1 MIRILFTFL
10 IFHEDMYNIKNPDR
24 LAFIRKIREERGIQ
38 EIFSLDDARKN
49 NILELGTNVKI
60 KNGTV
65 IGTDGWGYER
75 NEDNE
80 LEKFPHYGKVI
91 IGNNVDI
98 SSNCTI
104 DRGNMHDTIIGNGTK
119 IDSGVHIA
127 HNVKIGKHSRIGAHS
142 ILLGHCEIGDY
153 VDIWTNVVIKEGIKI
168 GNNAV
173 IGSCSFVDVDVPKN
187 SHFVSQHKKIIR
199 NF

>member
-1 MIRILFTFL
+1 
-10 IFHEDMYNIKNPDR
+10 MYNIKNPDR

-91 IGNNVDI
+91 IGNNVDV
-98 SSNCTI
+98 SANCTI
-104 DRGNMHDTIIGNGTK
+104 DRGNMHDTIIGDGTK

-127 HNVKIGKHSRIGAHS
+127 HNVKIGEHSRIGAHS
-142 ILLGHCEIGDY
+142 VLLGHCEIGDF

-173 IGSCSFVDVDVPKN
+173 IGSCSFVDVDVPDN
-187 SHFVSQHKKIIR
+187 SHFISEHKKIIHD
-199 NF
+199 FKKK

>member
-1 MIRILFTFL
+1 
-10 IFHEDMYNIKNPDR
+10 MYNIKNPER
-24 LAFIRKIREERGIQ
+24 LNFIRKIKAERGIN
-38 EIFSLDDARKN
+38 EIFSIEDTKKN
-49 NILELGTNVKI
+49 QTVEIGANVKI
-60 KNGTV
+60 KDGTI

-75 NEDNE
+75 NEKNE

-91 IGNNVDI
+91 IGNDVDI
-98 SSNCTI
+98 SANCTI

-127 HNVKIGKHSRIGAHS
+127 HNVVIGKNSRIGAHS

-173 IGSCSFVDVDVPKN
+173 IGSYSYVDVDVPSN
-187 SHFVSQHKKIIR
+187 SHFVSEHKKIIHD
-199 NF
+199 FGKDKI

>member
-75 NEDNE
+75 NEANE

-119 IDSGVHIA
+119 IVSGVHIA
-127 HNVKIGKHSRIGAHS
+127 HNV
-142 ILLGHCEIGDY
+142 
-153 VDIWTNVVIKEGIKI
+153 
-168 GNNAV
+168 
-173 IGSCSFVDVDVPKN
+173 
-187 SHFVSQHKKIIR
+187 
-199 NF
+199 

>member
-1 MIRILFTFL
+1 
-10 IFHEDMYNIKNPDR
+10 MYNIKNPER
-24 LAFIRKIREERGIQ
+24 LNFIRKIKKEKGME
-38 EIFSLDDARKN
+38 EIFSIDDAKKKN
-49 NILELGTNVKI
+49 IVEMGENVKI

-75 NEDNE
+75 NEKNE

-98 SSNCTI
+98 SANCTI
-104 DRGNMHDTIIGNGTK
+104 DRGNMHDTKIGDGTK

-127 HNVKIGKHSRIGAHS
+127 HNVTIGKHSRIGSHS

-173 IGSCSFVDVDVPKN
+173 IGSCSFVDTDVPSN
-187 SHFVSQHKKIIR
+187 SHFVSEHKKIVHD
-199 NF
+199 FEKK

>member
-10 IFHEDMYNIKNPDR
+10 IFHENMYNIKNPER

-38 EIFSLDDARKN
+38 EIFSIDDARKN
-49 NILELGTNVKI
+49 NIIELGTNVKI

-98 SSNCTI
+98 SSNCTV

-127 HNVKIGKHSRIGAHS
+127 HNVSIGKHSRIGAHS

-173 IGSCSFVDVDVPKN
+173 IGSCSLM
-187 SHFVSQHKKIIR
+187 
-199 NF
+199 